1 MCDLRP
7 KANSTDKLESQNTQ
21 FIQNKEQKE

>member
-1 MCDLRP
+1 MCDLRS